1 MLSKPAM
8 TELIP
13 IEIRGAAEH
22 NLDHLDLDLPW
33 GRWIAVTGP
42 SGSGKTS
49 LVFDTL
55 VREGQRRYL
64 GGLSAKAKQLFGKLG
79 QADVTSLRGLPVP
92 LAIAQASP
100 GSSRSTVGT
109 RSGVLDL
116 LRLVFARTAL
126 DPGGEPLTRSHFSF
140 NVAPGACEACQ
151 GLGLED
157 VVDPT
162 LLVADP
168 KKSIRDGALV
178 PTLPNGYTVYSQ
190 VTLEVMNT
198 ICEAHGFD
206 VHTPWAELT
215 DAQRHVVFFG
225 TKALE
230 VPFGKHSIESRMKW
244 EGITAR
250 PRETGFYRG
259 LIPVIEETLTRNR
272 NPNIL
277 RFVRTAPCAACA
289 GTRLSRPGREATIAG
304 VTLPSLLA
312 QPVATL
318 RTSLGALS
326 GEPWQAVEE
335 AVRGRLA
342 RMVDLSLGHLSLDR
356 PSDSLSGGEAQRLR
370 LAAVLGA
377 ALGGMMIALDEP
389 TLGLHPDAQDGMRRT
404 LDAVLA
410 QGNTLVVVE
419 HDPQMVMHADHVVSL
434 GPGAGSLGGRLVD
447 VDAPPLG
454 HAPRPRV
461 HRRSPRGTVRLRGAT
476 LHNLR
481 EAALEVELGCFNV
494 VLGPSGAGKS
504 SLVFGTLLPILSGER
519 GGPYQSIEG
528 LEQTMVAAVDARPIG
543 RTPRS
548 TPATWTGLFDRVR
561 KSFAATKE
569 AKAAKLGATS
579 FSYNNKAGRCPQCEG
594 LGVERVGLH
603 LLEDVERAC
612 GVCGGGRY
620 APSVSGVRL
629 RGKSIAEVLALTV
642 DEAVVYFAPDPVEH
656 ALCLAMQ
663 TLGLGYLP
671 LGHGSHK
678 LSRGEAQRVKL
689 ATLLGR
695 VDAEPSLLLLDE
707 PDRGL
712 HPSDI
717 ERLLGAIDAL
727 VDAGHTVLAISH
739 HRHLWAA
746 ADVRTEVRDGVANH
760 DVPYEASPEP
770 ARRPPR
776 EAIPPPAR
784 IALRGVTTH
793 GLKQVD
799 LDVPHGALV
808 AVAGV
813 SGSGKSS
820 LVFDT
825 LAAEAWHR
833 FSESLPF
840 SVRQQVR
847 RQARPELERAEG
859 LTPVL
864 SLRQGGARANRR
876 STVATQADLGPW
888 LRLLWSRIGT
898 PSGFTA
904 EHFSPDRALGAC
916 PACAGLGT
924 VPRCAP
930 ESIITAPDQPLCD
943 GAAAGTKPGRFF
955 TAADDQHIATLR
967 AALRAAGLSDDLSA
981 PWNAL
986 SPEVRRVALEGSGD
1000 QTYAVSWTF
1009 KRGKRDGTHTFE
1021 GPWLGLCA
1029 LVEREAKRRARRK
1042 DADTW
1047 SEPLEDAPCLTCE
1060 GSGLRA
1066 DVAAVEVGG
1075 LRLHDVLELRACE
1088 LLPTLDETVEGLVY
1102 SALRPELEARVEGL
1116 CALGLGHLTLSRR
1129 SPTLSTGELQR
1140 LRLANVLHS
1149 GLAHTTVVLDEPTA
1163 GLHEDDVNAL
1173 LARLRT
1179 LRDAGNTIIV
1189 VSHRPTL
1196 LRGAD
1201 HLIEL
1206 GPGSGPD
1213 GGRIVA
1219 QGPPTEVLAGETP
1232 TALALQTTVTVP
1244 PARELDDGIR
1254 IVGID
1259 AHGLPRRDVTLP
1271 RSGLVAITG
1280 PSGSGKS
1287 TLLFDVLEAS
1297 ARAGR
1302 ARGCAEIEG
1311 LDHYVEIRSSRGGI
1325 GQTPLTTLGVLPA
1338 LQRLFAEASS
1348 ARLTKAAFSFDSPK
1362 GRCETCKGRGFERV
1376 SMDALADLDLPC
1388 PACHG
1393 KRYRPEVLAVR
1404 WRGYTIAEVLERPVS
1419 RLVGELDGPLARA
1432 AQAMVDVGLGHL
1444 ALGRHRRTLSGGEA
1458 QRLTLASRLLDKA
1471 SPALVLL
1478 DEPGTGLHEADLER
1492 LRRVFDRMTA
1502 RGDLVVLAEH
1512 RASLITACDR
1522 EIALTT

>member
-1 MLSKPAM
+1 M

-13 IEIRGAAEH
+13 IEIRGATEH

-33 GRWIAVTGP
+33 GKWIAVIGP
-42 SGSGKTS
+42 SGSGKTT

-79 QADVTSLRGLPVP
+79 QADVTALRGLPVP
-92 LAIAQASP
+92 LAIGQASA

-109 RSGVLDL
+109 RSGVLDY
-116 LRLVFARTAL
+116 LRLVFARTAV
-126 DPGGEPLTRSHFSF
+126 DPGGEALTRSHFSF
-140 NVAPGACEACQ
+140 NVAPGACPSCQ
-151 GLGLED
+151 GLGVED
-157 VVDPT
+157 AVAPE

-168 KKSIRDGALV
+168 SKSIRDGALV

-206 VHTPWAELT
+206 VHTPWRDLT
-215 DAQRHVVFFG
+215 DAQRQVVLHG
-225 TKALE
+225 TKALK

-250 PRETGFYRG
+250 PREVGYYRG
-259 LIPVIEETLTRNR
+259 LVPVIEETLTRNR

-277 RFVRTAPCAACA
+277 RFVRSDPCSVCG
-289 GTRLSRPGREATIAG
+289 GTRLSRPGRQASLAG
-304 VTLPSLLA
+304 VTLPALLA

-318 RTSLGALS
+318 RTSLEALS
-326 GEPWQAVEE
+326 GDAWQAVE
-335 AVRGRLA
+335 ASVQGRLS

-356 PSDSLSGGEAQRLR
+356 TSDSLSGGEAQRLQ
-370 LAAVLGA
+370 LAAVLGT
-377 ALGGMMIALDEP
+377 ALGGMMVALDEP

-410 QGNTLVVVE
+410 QGNTLLVVE
-419 HDPQMVMHADHVVSL
+419 HDPQMVMHADHVVAL
-434 GPGAGSLGGRLVD
+434 GPGAGSLGGRLVE
-447 VDAPPLG
+447 VDTPPLG
-454 HAPRPRV
+454 NTPAPRAT
-461 HRRSPRGTVRLRGAT
+461 RRTPRGTLLLRGAT

-481 EAALEVELGCFNV
+481 EADLTVELGCFNV

-504 SLVFGTLLPILSGER
+504 SLVFGTLLPILRGER
-519 GGPYQSIEG
+519 GGPYSHVDG
-528 LEQTMVAAVDARPIG
+528 LNQTAVAAVDARPIG

-561 KSFAATKE
+561 KSFAATPD
-569 AKAAKLGATS
+569 AKAAKLGAAA
-579 FSYNNKAGRCPQCEG
+579 FSYNNKAGRCPHCEG
-594 LGVERVGLH
+594 LGVQRIGLH
-603 LLEDVERAC
+603 LLEDVEHAC
-612 GVCGGGRY
+612 GACGGDRY
-620 APSVSGVRL
+620 APAVLKVRL
-629 RGKSIAEVLALTV
+629 RGKTIAEVLALTV
-642 DEAVVYFAPDPVEH
+642 DEAVAFFAPDPIEH
-656 ALCLAMQ
+656 ALCLALQ

-671 LGHGSHK
+671 LGHGSHQ

-695 VDAEPSLLLLDE
+695 ADAEPSLLLLDE

-712 HPSDI
+712 HPSDVA
-717 ERLLGAIDAL
+717 RLLGAIDAL

-746 ADVRTEVRDGVANH
+746 ADVRTEVRDGLAQH
-760 DVPYEASPEP
+760 DVPFEKRP
-770 ARRPPR
+770 AMMPR
-776 EAIPPPAR
+776 APRKPVPPPAR
-784 IALRGVTTH
+784 IALRGVRTH

-799 LDVPHGALV
+799 VDLPHGALV

-825 LAAEAWHR
+825 LVAEAWHR

-847 RQARPELERAEG
+847 RQTRPTLERADG
-859 LTPVL
+859 LTPVI

-876 STVATQADLGPW
+876 STVATQAELGPW
-888 LRLLWSRIGT
+888 LRLLWSRAGT

-916 PACAGLGT
+916 PACTGLGT
-924 VPRCAP
+924 VPRCPP
-930 ESIITAPDQPLCD
+930 ERLITAPDKPLSE
-943 GAAAGTKPGRFF
+943 GAAAGTKPGAFF

-981 PWNAL
+981 AWNAL
-986 SPEVRRVALEGSGD
+986 PSDVRRMALDGSGD
-1000 QTYAVSWTF
+1000 ETYAVSWTF
-1009 KRGKRDGTHTFE
+1009 KRGKRAGTHTFE

-1047 SEPLEDAPCLTCE
+1047 SEPLEDAPCTTCE
-1060 GSGLRA
+1060 GSGLEA
-1066 DVAAVEVGG
+1066 EVAAVEVGG
-1075 LRLHDVLELRACE
+1075 LRLPEVLELRADQ
-1088 LLPTLDETVEGLVY
+1088 LLPTLDGSLTGPVY
-1102 SALRPELEARVEGL
+1102 AALRPELAARVEGL
-1116 CALGLGHLTLSRR
+1116 CALGLGHLALSRR

-1140 LRLANVLHS
+1140 LRLASVLQS
-1149 GLAHTTVVLDEPTA
+1149 GLAHTTLVLDEPTA
-1163 GLHEDDVNAL
+1163 GLHEDDVHAL
-1173 LARLRT
+1173 LARLRA
-1179 LRDAGNTIIV
+1179 LRDAGNTVVV
-1189 VSHRPTL
+1189 VSHRPSL

-1206 GPGSGPD
+1206 GPGGGPD
-1213 GGRIVA
+1213 GGQVVA
-1219 QGPPTEVLAGETP
+1219 QGSPTEVLAGDTP
-1232 TALALQTTVTVP
+1232 TALALRLAPVKP
-1244 PARELDDGIR
+1244 PARGLPDGIT

-1259 AHGLPRRDVTLP
+1259 AHGLPGLDVTLP
-1271 RSGLVAITG
+1271 QSGLVTITG

-1297 ARAGR
+1297 ARAGC
-1302 ARGCAEIEG
+1302 ARGCATIEG
-1311 LDHYVEIRSSRGGI
+1311 LDHYVEVRSSRGAV
-1325 GQTPLTTLGVLPA
+1325 GQTPLTTLGALPA
-1338 LQRLFAEASS
+1338 LQRLFADASS
-1348 ARLTKAAFSFDSPK
+1348 GLLPKAAFSFDSPK
-1362 GRCETCKGRGFERV
+1362 GRCETCKGRGFEKV
-1376 SMDALADLDLPC
+1376 AMDALADLELTC
-1388 PACHG
+1388 PACRG
-1393 KRYRPEVLAVR
+1393 QRYRPEVLAVR
-1404 WRGYTIAEVLERPVS
+1404 WRDRTIADVLECPVS
-1419 RLVGELDGPLARA
+1419 RLLDELTGPLADA
-1432 AQAMVDVGLGHL
+1432 AHALVDVGLGHL

-1458 QRLTLASRLLDKA
+1458 QRLMLASRLLDKA
-1471 SPALVLL
+1471 SPALILL

-1492 LRRVFDRMTA
+1492 LRRVFARMTE
-1502 RGDLVVLAEH
+1502 RGDLIVIAEH
-1512 RASLITACDR
+1512 RASLIAACDR
-1522 EIALTT
+1522 ELPLGTSSPSA